1 MLEKKTNSIKK
12 QSQNKKR
19 IATPKRKKRRYRSK
33 PYMVAGGDTEGK
45 VTYTYPTGNSEDY

>member
-1 MLEKKTNSIKK
+1 MSDKKTELIKK

-19 IATPKRKKRRYRSK
+19 KATSKRKKGRYI
-33 PYMVAGGDTEGK
+33 PNMVAGGDSEGK